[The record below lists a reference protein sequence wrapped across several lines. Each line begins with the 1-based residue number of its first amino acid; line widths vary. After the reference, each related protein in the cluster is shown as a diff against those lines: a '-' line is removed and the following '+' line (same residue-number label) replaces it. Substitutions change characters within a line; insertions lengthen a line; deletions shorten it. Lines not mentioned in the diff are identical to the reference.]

1 MGDGLTTRRFPA
13 PWTAV
18 ELEEAFRIEDAN
30 GFAVAY
36 VYYYAD
42 AERRAS
48 MAERM
53 SKDEARRI
61 AIGMAALPDLRA
73 ALRDKGGS

>member
-1 MGDGLTTRRFPA
+1 MTEPETRRFPA

-18 ELEEAFRIEDAN
+18 ELQEAFRIKDAN

-36 VYYYAD
+36 TYFTD
-42 AERRAS
+42 DPERWS
-48 MAERM
+48 VTKLM

-61 AIGMAALPDLRA
+61 ALNIAAQPDLRT
-73 ALRDKGGS
+73 ALREKDG

>member
-1 MGDGLTTRRFPA
+1 MNRRLAVPSSS

-18 ELEEAFRIEDAN
+18 ELQEAFRIEDAN

-36 VYYYAD
+36 TYFTED
-42 AERRAS
+42 PERWS
-48 MAERM
+48 VTKLM

-61 AIGMAALPDLRA
+61 ALNIAAQPDLRT
-73 ALRDKGGS
+73 ALREKDG